1 MLKLAAVGVAL
12 FFVVL
17 AARANCTTQ
26 TVDAPDGK
34 LVFCQTCCTGGN
46 CVTTCF

>member
-1 MLKLAAVGVAL
+1 MLKIILAFGAVFLIVAS
-12 FFVVL
+12 
-17 AARANCTTQ
+17 AYANCTTQ
-26 TVDAPDGK
+26 TVETPDGK